1 MSASQHYEMFKMYY
15 DKAIE
20 YKDKGDMLSCKKFL
34 LKAVEKLIES
44 AKESDGSVKRSQMLR
59 AKSIIEIAEGIDTTA
74 RANSPS
80 SGGASKSAK
89 PRNNDGGIENQEGG
103 GDDGDEGNEFL
114 ASGETGITFDDVAGL
129 QEVKEAVKNRILLPM
144 QYPEYYKMVDL
155 KAGGGILM
163 YGLPGT
169 GKTMIAKAI
178 ASEVGGNFYQ
188 IKCSDIVSKWF
199 GEAEKNLKNLFA
211 QARSHDRAV
220 IFFDEFE
227 AIGVKRGGD
236 SSAMNRIVPELL
248 AQMQG
253 FGDSKGTLLILA
265 ATNRPWDIDSALLR
279 PGRFNELLY
288 VPLPDFEA
296 RKYLIGRKLKD
307 LVLSGVTIA
316 EMATETDGHNGA
328 DCNELCDRLKMCV
341 LRELIENKSQEMLPI
356 TRQHFDEVI
365 GSTGSS
371 VLSSDIQSLEK
382 FEQDMRKNK

>member
-20 YKDKGDMLSCKKFL
+20 YKDNGDMLLCKKFL
-34 LKAVEKLIES
+34 MKAVEKLIES
-44 AKESDGSVKRSQMLR
+44 AKESEGSVKRSQMMR
-59 AKSIIEIAEGIDTTA
+59 AKSIIEIAEGIDTIS
-74 RANSPS
+74 REKKPS
-80 SGGASKSAK
+80 GATKSSKSGGG
-89 PRNNDGGIENQEGG
+89 RGNIESQEGG

-114 ASGETGITFDDVAGL
+114 ASGDTGITFEDVAGL
-129 QEVKEAVKNRILLPM
+129 HEVKEAVKNRILLPM

-188 IKCSDIVSKWF
+188 VKCSDIVSKWF
-199 GEAEKNLKNLFA
+199 GEAEKNLKNLFE

-288 VPLPDFEA
+288 VPLPDYEA
-296 RKYLIGRKLKD
+296 REYLIGRKLKD

-316 EMATETDGHNGA
+316 EMATETEGYNGA

-341 LRELIENKSQEMLPI
+341 LRQLIEKKSKEMLPV
-356 TRQHFDEVI
+356 TRANFDEVTAT
-365 GSTGSS
+365 SGSS
-371 VLSSDIQSLEK
+371 VLSSDIQALER
-382 FEQDMRKNK
+382 FEQDMKKNK